1 MGHFGFISI
10 SNKALLVLLL
20 ALCGV
25 LGAAL
30 PAGTAGAAGDDEE
43 RLANDM
49 PVPVDDATAI
59 ARGKDRFGER
69 CGFCHGGGGK
79 GGKGPC
85 LICGHFKRGGK
96 SSNIY
101 VNIAAGVQGT
111 AMGAFGTT
119 LSQEDILGIIA
130 FLRVSTKKHL
140 EEVEAEEK
148 Q

>member
-1 MGHFGFISI
+1 MGQLALIST
-10 SNKALLVLLL
+10 SNKALLFLLF
-20 ALCGV
+20 ALCGL
-25 LGAAL
+25 LGAAI
-30 PAGTAGAAGDDEE
+30 PSGTAWADDEDQE
-43 RLANDM
+43 RLSNDM
-49 PVPVDDATAI
+49 PVPVDDASAI
-59 ARGKDRFGER
+59 ARGKERFGER

-101 VNIAAGVQGT
+101 TNIAAGVPGT

-119 LSQEDILGIIA
+119 LSQEEILSIIA
-130 FLRVSTKKHL
+130 FLRDGTKKHQA
-140 EEVEAEEK
+140 EAQAEEK

>member
-1 MGHFGFISI
+1 MGKLAWISM
-10 SNKALLVLLL
+10 SNKALLLL
-20 ALCGV
+20 ALCGL

-30 PAGTAGAAGDDEE
+30 PSGTAWAADDDEE

-49 PVPVDDATAI
+49 PIPVDDAAAI
-59 ARGKDRFGER
+59 ARGKERFGER

-101 VNIAAGVQGT
+101 VNIAAGVPGT

-119 LSQEDILGIIA
+119 LSQEEILSVIA
-130 FLRVSTKKHL
+130 FLRDGTKKHQA
-140 EEVEAEEK
+140 EAQAEEK